1 MITFASKATTSDI
14 RQMWKT
20 VFGDTDEYID
30 LYFTRKYK
38 PENTLVY
45 LEENKPVA
53 SLQML
58 PYTIT
63 FYGKRL
69 NFYYLM
75 GLCTLP
81 EYRRRGYMEQL
92 ILHSHEIMQQRQIP
106 LSVLVPAEDWL
117 FGFYEKYGYE
127 KVFEKDNRPIPLAA
141 ILEQHPDIEE
151 AYAAFGKLQQQDFYV
166 QKNFED
172 FETIVDE
179 YRIDSHTPR
188 TNLSAMAHIIDT
200 KVLLSIYA
208 QTNRS
213 KKFTIQIDKE
223 KYQIENGKCTTIKDE
238 SCDLMVDSR
247 LLCRLLFGFRID
259 ELEDKY
265 QKYFSRHHPTINLML
280 E

>member
-1 MITFASKATTSDI
+1 MITFASKAKTSDI

-69 NFYYLM
+69 DFYYLM

-92 ILHSHEIMQQRQIP
+92 ILHSHQIMQQRHIP

-172 FETIVDE
+172 FETIIDE

-223 KYQIENGKCTTIKDE
+223 KYQIENGKCTIIKDE

-259 ELEDKY
+259 ELKDKY
-265 QKYFSRHHPTINLML
+265 QKYFSQHHPTINLML